1 MSPDKGSFFFVEE
14 GGMRLIFLDANGER
28 HLVADGILTGVD
40 GFYQM
45 YEDLKTRRPGFKSYY
60 TNCSYLNDSSISIW
74 IDFGSHTEFYIL
86 EADQ

>member
-1 MSPDKGSFFFVEE
+1 
-14 GGMRLIFLDANGER
+14 MRLIFLDANGER
-28 HLVADGILTGVD
+28 RFVADGILTDVD

-45 YEDLKTRRPGFKSYY
+45 YEDLKTRRPEFKSYY
-60 TNCSYLNDSSISIW
+60 TNCSYLNDSSIW